1 VDKARD
7 QALRLKKLFKK
18 FLKVYKDDINDFLE
32 IFDGLNEG
40 AEIGLG
46 DMENKEVA
54 NLLEKIFK
62 ALGLSVNASNE
73 YFLDKELVVNNP
85 KSVVNSHIQR
95 ILAKAAKGKA
105 DNGNSSSDEGSDSG
119 ADAVSLDGG
128 DMPLEVAE
136 PSGEKNKNKKSRGKG
151 ELSEADKNKKVQA
164 LIEKHNQRAGVNLP
178 SAPDV
183 APSQPKPKQ
192 VSYGPTIPGRDEIMA
207 KVATGIGADT
217 LPGPKVSETLIEGE
231 QAFAD

>member
-1 VDKARD
+1 MDKARD
-7 QALRLKKLFKK
+7 QAVRLKKLFKK

-54 NLLEKIFK
+54 HLLEKIFK

-105 DNGNSSSDEGSDSG
+105 DNGNSSSDEGSDSE
-119 ADAVSLDGG
+119 ADANSLEGG
-128 DMPLEVAE
+128 DMPLETAE
-136 PSGEKNKNKKSRGKG
+136 VSGDKKKNKKSRGKG
-151 ELSEADKNKKVQA
+151 ELSEADKNAKVQA
-164 LIEKHNQRAGVNLP
+164 LIEKHNQRAGVNL
-178 SAPDV
+178 AATE
-183 APSQPKPKQ
+183 APSQPKPKP
-192 VSYGPTIPGRDEIMA
+192 VSYGPAIPGRDEIMA